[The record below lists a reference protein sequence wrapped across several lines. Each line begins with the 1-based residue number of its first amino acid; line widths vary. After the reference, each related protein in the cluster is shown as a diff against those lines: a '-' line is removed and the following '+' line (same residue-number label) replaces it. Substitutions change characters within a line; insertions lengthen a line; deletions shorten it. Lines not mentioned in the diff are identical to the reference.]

1 MIVPI
6 GINHVIRRLP
16 LVTVAIIATCTLVH
30 IYATEFAPSPKEV
43 LELAENRARELPAD
57 HDDPQLEQ
65 KFADEVEQL
74 ANRIPWVRF
83 GYHTGS
89 GVSWRLLTSAF
100 VHGGWLHL
108 IGNMLFLWLAGAALE
123 DRWGKARFAAL
134 YVAGA
139 VASAGFFALLH
150 SGPETTLI
158 GASGAISALMGAF
171 LVFFTRMQIYFAYWF
186 GIRAGTFQAVAYVAL
201 PLWFGE
207 QLFDAWLA
215 SDARG
220 MSTVAFT
227 AHIGGFLFGLAV
239 ALVAKV
245 VARPADEPARVPR
258 ATARPAKPEPP
269 RPKLEPVKVEP
280 PKPEPPSSPDGGPR
294 FLG

>member
-1 MIVPI
+1 
-6 GINHVIRRLP
+6 
-16 LVTVAIIATCTLVH
+16 
-30 IYATEFAPSPKEV
+30 
-43 LELAENRARELPAD
+43 
-57 HDDPQLEQ
+57 
-65 KFADEVEQL
+65 
-74 ANRIPWVRF
+74 
-83 GYHTGS
+83 
-89 GVSWRLLTSAF
+89 
-100 VHGGWLHL
+100 
-108 IGNMLFLWLAGAALE
+108 MLFLWLAGAALE

-139 VASAGFFALLH
+139 VASAGFFNLLY

-186 GIRAGTFQAVAYVAL
+186 GIRAGTFQAIAYVAL

-215 SDARG
+215 SNARG

-245 VARPADEPARVPR
+245 VARPAGAPRVPR
-258 ATARPAKPEPP
+258 ATARAAKPEPP
-269 RPKLEPVKVEP
+269 RKSEPAKLEAPRP
-280 PKPEPPSSPDGGPR
+280 PPPANPDGGPR
-294 FLG
+294 FLD